1 MATTADFR
9 TGMVLEIDGQ
19 LYQLTYF
26 QHVKPGK
33 GGAFVRSKLKN
44 VMTGAVTD
52 RTWNAGERVKSVRLE
67 RRRIQ
72 FSYADGHFYHF
83 MDMQTYDDIMI
94 TDEVLGEDQLKY
106 LKDGM
111 ECEGLLHDGTV
122 LMVGGGNSALTDA
135 LYLKNLGAD
144 VHIVH
149 RRDEF
154 RAEKAL
160 QDSVDREGI
169 PVIRDGVVEEILGAD
184 GVEGAKLRNV
194 KSDKEKTFK
203 ADAVF
208 VAIGEIPHNRLAKD
222 IGLNLSEE
230 GYIDVDRNCRTNI
243 PRVYAAGD
251 ITGGVRQ
258 IVTAV
263 SEGAVAALSAF
274 EDLQTPYWKKEA
286 K

>member
-1 MATTADFR
+1 MELLGAHAM
-9 TGMVLEIDGQ
+9 GYVNVLEGVEVHEIKVGRQ
-19 LYQLTYF
+19 IEALTSRGTF
-26 QHVKPGK
+26 VGRALILATGTDHRKLGVSGEDRFHGK
-33 GGAFVRSKLKN
+33 GV
-44 VMTGAVTD
+44 
-52 RTWNAGERVKSVRLE
+52 
-67 RRRIQ
+67 
-72 FSYADGHFYHF
+72 SYCATCDG
-83 MDMQTYDDIMI
+83 
-94 TDEVLGEDQLKY
+94 Y
-106 LKDGM
+106 LYK
-111 ECEGLLHDGTV
+111 DGTV

-230 GYIDVDRNCRTNI
+230 GYIDVDRACRTSI

-263 SEGAVAALSAF
+263 SEGATAALSAF